1 MINIVGLI
9 IFALGFFAPHI
20 SEGRIPALP
29 LFWVGGAML
38 LSSGVFIKPG
48 SSWTRWA
55 RLGIIANVLFV
66 ALMLS
71 VFYATADRPMS
82 KTGQR
87 LTMMPYWVAKP
98 MTAAGQHIFPYKE
111 FHNADG
117 SIAFRMSF
125 IRTSFVDFL
134 DIAVFAFAGVGCG
147 RLREM
152 KSRR

>member
-1 MINIVGLI
+1 
-9 IFALGFFAPHI
+9 
-20 SEGRIPALP
+20 
-29 LFWVGGAML
+29 ML
-38 LSSGVFIKPG
+38 LSSGVIIKPG
-48 SSWTRWA
+48 LSWARWA
-55 RLGIIANVLFV
+55 RLGVVANILFV

-82 KTGQR
+82 KLQQR

-98 MTAAGQHIFPYKE
+98 VTAAGQYLFPYKE
-111 FHNADG
+111 IHNADG

-134 DIAVFAFAGVGCG
+134 DIAMFAFVGIGCG

-152 KSRR
+152 TSLRLRSSGASGTFKSR